1 MECRF
6 KIAISLWERLCPFAT
21 HVPMPNHECKINFS
35 DLEKEKTILY
45 VMIPYQACNME
56 WYISFLTT
64 QSLDILMEQARKHQ
78 SGCLKYP
85 VCFTLDNFRN
95 NIYAPQLSEKLRDSS
110 KIGFLFLFCT
120 RSLYLLAM
128 YYSDEWE
135 SMLRAADVLVYLGA
149 LETDELIPTTE
160 MYLIHCFGA
169 QLAIQT
175 HPLRSICILC
185 KETSEAKRLAAH
197 NRELCSQFA
206 DVLRKVLQDAEYC
219 AVCVKGEKPIYDC
232 LYHAD
237 DLDRNGYKKRF
248 KYNRIDWAEISKD

>member
-21 HVPMPNHECKINFS
+21 HVPMPNHECEINFS

-78 SGCLKYP
+78 SGCLEDP
-85 VCFTLDNFRN
+85 VCFMLDNFRN
-95 NIYAPQLSEKLRDSS
+95 NLYALKLSEKLRDSS
-110 KIGFLFLFCT
+110 KIGVSFLFCA

-149 LETDELIPTTE
+149 LETDELIPATE
-160 MYLIHCFGA
+160 MYLIHCFGGA
-169 QLAIQT
+169 TGYTDPSVTFNLHFMQRDFGGQT
-175 HPLRSICILC
+175 S
-185 KETSEAKRLAAH
+185 
-197 NRELCSQFA
+197 CSA
-206 DVLRKVLQDAEYC
+206 
-219 AVCVKGEKPIYDC
+219 
-232 LYHAD
+232 
-237 DLDRNGYKKRF
+237 
-248 KYNRIDWAEISKD
+248 